1 MQYLNTEYTLWD
13 RFDVPK
19 DLTLR
24 EFLAYIK
31 DTYHLTVTML
41 SCGVSMLYNGF
52 MPKKKVRP
60 HSMHALPPCTFST
73 FRQHQLTQP
82 CVSFATFLCVVQ
94 LEERMD
100 LRMSQIV
107 EQVTKAPIPSY
118 VRALVLEICVNDDE
132 GEDVEVPY
140 VYMKIRND

>member
-41 SCGVSMLYNGF
+41 SCGVILSRLE
-52 MPKKKVRP
+52 PIEAATVERVRP
-60 HSMHALPPCTFST
+60 LSCVQPALRRAVHLRSHVEPFSA
-73 FRQHQLTQP
+73 
-82 CVSFATFLCVVQ
+82 S
-94 LEERMD
+94 ER
-100 LRMSQIV
+100 
-107 EQVTKAPIPSY
+107 
-118 VRALVLEICVNDDE
+118 
-132 GEDVEVPY
+132 
-140 VYMKIRND
+140 